1 MNTGLTSFADPL
13 SIGPMYPFP
22 GSEMLLVLILLVAWV
37 AWQIFFTRAEGK
49 EFDEA
54 AQLYR
59 EKGMLQASTEAE
71 AERIAAEVR
80 EILKS
85 RG

>member
-1 MNTGLTSFADPL
+1 MNTGLTSFADPI
-13 SIGPMYPFP
+13 SIGPMYPFA
-22 GSEMLLVLILLVAWV
+22 GSEMLLVLILLVVWV
-37 AWQIFFTRAEGK
+37 VWQAFFTRAEGK

-59 EKGMLQASTEAE
+59 EKGLLQAKTEAE

-80 EILKS
+80 AILKS